1 MEQLTVFLRVFA
13 TVVLFSL
20 LLLNPGSARCES
32 PTGGLSKAQSQAR
45 MNGSSRVMADDPDL
59 REEKSQRFQEMEWLI
74 KQYLMK
80 KYERMEVMQGL
91 EDNLD

>member
-1 MEQLTVFLRVFA
+1 MEQLTVFIRVFA
-13 TVVLFSL
+13 TVALLSL
-20 LLLNPGSARCES
+20 LLFNPGSARCES

-45 MNGSSRVMADDPDL
+45 MSDSRRAQADDQDL